1 MCACAH
7 VWVGVCVF
15 VCVPVG
21 TCVMCPTAH
30 VEVRGLPQL
39 LVFTVH
45 LALMQSPAVPCC
57 VDQGSWPMSFWEF
70 SSFHFPCHRSD
81 GIIDTTVSL
90 SFIGLFLMWVLGIQT
105 LVSMSTESALFHEHL
120 VSTRNHSY
128 CTELICAKRQQSPA
142 LVMEICVRIGV
153 WLLREP
159 TPKPELCKHLRGSWK
174 TTEDFHNI
182 ILDLYGEANKT
193 KPPNCWASNASNR
206 KWLIKPRFELKD
218 EFKKGSEHMGSQQME
233 REGKGASFLIYVF
246 AMKMSFWLKQPPRR
260 TELSRKWNVPSKAT

>member
-7 VWVGVCVF
+7 VWVGVCMF

-21 TCVMCPTAH
+21 TCVICAK
-30 VEVRGLPQL
+30 LPMWRSEDSS
-39 LVFTVH
+39 TVGIH
-45 LALMQSPAVPCC
+45 YAPCSDAVPCC
-57 VDQGSWPMSFWEF
+57 PQVCWPMSFWEF
-70 SSFHFPCHRSD
+70 SSPHFPCHRSD

-105 LVSMSTESALFHEHL
+105 LVSMCTESALFPEHL
-120 VSTRNHSY
+120 VSTWNHSY

-182 ILDLYGEANKT
+182 ILDPYGEADRT
-193 KPPNCWASNASNR
+193 KPPNCQASNASNR

-218 EFKKGSEHMGSQQME
+218 EFKK
-233 REGKGASFLIYVF
+233 
-246 AMKMSFWLKQPPRR
+246 
-260 TELSRKWNVPSKAT
+260 RKWAYGKPADGEGRQGGQFPNLCLCHENELLVKTAPKENWAQQRMECTQ